1 MFTVT
6 RGSICLASQT
16 LAHCTLITSLQ
27 GDPIQQKT
35 PVSTTSS
42 PHPLRGLLI
51 AQFCGAFNDNA
62 WKLMVALLA
71 IRQATTGLAP
81 GPELETA
88 AQTQTA
94 LTYII
99 FTLPL
104 VLLSLVGGTLADR
117 LSKRTVIVA
126 IKVVEVLLMSA
137 GTVALWLNPGGG
149 ILPLIVL
156 CGMGAHS
163 ALFGPSKYGILPE
176 LIPHERLASGNGL
189 LELWTFAAILA
200 GTAAGGFLLQTAG
213 DLIWLAPLTLAAL
226 SVAGLAAAFTVPHV
240 SPARTSGGVG
250 STISGAWAAIQTERL
265 LRLAI
270 PGEIFFW
277 TIASLFAQNILVY
290 AKAVLHLSDAMS
302 GLPLTLLSI
311 GIGVG
316 AILVGRLS
324 KNRIEYGLVPL
335 GAMGASIALTLLGG
349 LTPELVGTFLILGLL
364 GIFCSFIFVPLNA
377 ILQWRSPPDRRGA
390 VISFSNTCVFTGI
403 LLGSL
408 AGGSLANVGFS
419 TSSIFLVTAGVTI
432 GGTLWALLLM
442 PDVFLR
448 LVFVILTNTFYRLRI
463 VGQQHVP
470 QSGGALLVPNHMSF
484 VDGFLLMASVDRPIR
499 FVVDAAY
506 ATHPLFTW
514 VMTAMKV
521 IPITSAGDIRL
532 ILRALRSAGQAL
544 DDGEIVCIFPEGQIT
559 RTGTLLPFRRG
570 FERIVKGRQVP
581 VIPVHL
587 DRLWGSIFSFEGGRF
602 LKKWPE
608 RIPYPLTV
616 SFGTPLPSDTPA
628 YKFRDA
634 VRTLGEE
641 AWRLRISSRQP
652 LHREFIHAMRRHPF
666 RFAMAD
672 QTRPH
677 VSSLQALIGSIVL
690 ARMLRPH
697 WKNQPHV
704 GILLPPTVAGA
715 LVNVAAPLCGKTSVN
730 LNYTV
735 GKSGLE
741 AAVRLAGL
749 RTIVTSRVF
758 VEKAKLEL
766 PNGPSIIW
774 LEDVARTIGTGQK
787 LVASLLALFAPS
799 RLIEQACGQSTS
811 LTMDDLAT
819 IIFSSGS
826 TGEPK
831 GVMLSHFNIDA
842 NEQGASQV
850 LHLYQREQV
859 LGILPFFHSFG
870 YLVFWLV
877 MFNNAGIIFH
887 PSPLDV
893 VAIGELVRRYRITF
907 LVATPTFL
915 QLYQRR
921 CTPEQFSSLRV
932 VLTGAEKL
940 QPRLAQAFEDRF
952 GIRPIEGYGVTEC
965 APVVAVNC
973 PDFRAAGYF
982 QPASRRGTVGQPLP
996 GVSVQIVDP
1005 DSYAPLPPETPG
1017 LLLVKGPNVMKG
1029 YLGRE
1034 DLTANALRDGWYITG
1049 DLAMLD
1055 EDGFVTITDRLSR
1068 FSKIGGEMVPHGRVE
1083 EMLQQAAAA
1092 EMQVFAVT
1100 GIPDERKGEQLAV
1113 LHTLDEA
1120 RIPEIIAKLAADGLP
1135 NLFIP
1140 SRGNFIKVEALPVL
1154 GTGKM
1159 DLRGLKRIAMEHL
1172 AKDIRRKGM

>member
-1 MFTVT
+1 
-6 RGSICLASQT
+6 
-16 LAHCTLITSLQ
+16 
-27 GDPIQQKT
+27 
-35 PVSTTSS
+35 
-42 PHPLRGLLI
+42 
-51 AQFCGAFNDNA
+51 
-62 WKLMVALLA
+62 MVALLA
-71 IRQATTGLAP
+71 IRQATTGMAP

-117 LSKRTVIVA
+117 LSKRTVIIA

-137 GTVALWLNPGGG
+137 GTIALWLNPTGG

-163 ALFGPSKYGILPE
+163 ALFAPSKYGILPE
-176 LIPHERLASGNGL
+176 LIPHERLAAGNGL

-226 SVAGLAAAFTVPHV
+226 SVAGLIAAFSVPHV
-240 SPARTSGGVG
+240 PAARATGGVG
-250 STISGAWAAIQTERL
+250 STVRVAWAAIQTERL

-311 GIGVG
+311 GIGIG
-316 AILVGRLS
+316 ALLVGRLS

-335 GAMGASIALTLLGG
+335 GAMGASIALSLLGG

-408 AGGSLANVGFS
+408 AGGSLANIGFS
-419 TSSIFLVTAGVTI
+419 TSSIFLITAGVTI
-432 GGTLWALLLM
+432 VGTMWALRLM

-448 LVFVILTNTFYRLRI
+448 LMFVIFTNTLYRLRI
-463 VGQQHVP
+463 VGQEHVP
-470 QSGGALLVPNHMSF
+470 QSGGALLIPNHMSF

-499 FVVDAAY
+499 FVVDTAY
-506 ATHPLFTW
+506 ATHPLFKW

-521 IPITSAGDIRL
+521 IPITSSGDTRM

-544 DDGEIVCIFPEGQIT
+544 DDGELVCIFPEGQIT

-581 VIPVHL
+581 VIPAHL
-587 DRLWGSIFSFEGGRF
+587 DRVWGSIFSFEGGRF

-608 RIPYPLTV
+608 RIPYPVSV
-616 SFGTPLPSDTPA
+616 SFGAPLPSDTPA
-628 YKFRDA
+628 YKLRDA
-634 VRTLGEE
+634 VRTLGEA
-641 AWRLRISSRQP
+641 AWHLRKSKRRP

-672 QTRPH
+672 QNRPH
-677 VSSLQALIGSIVL
+677 VSSFQSLIGSIVL
-690 ARMLRPH
+690 ARALRQH
-697 WKNQPHV
+697 WEGQRHV

-715 LVNVAAPLCGKTSVN
+715 LVNVAAPLCGKTCVN

-766 PNGPSIIW
+766 PDGPSVIW
-774 LEDVARTIGTGQK
+774 IEDVARTIGTWQK
-787 LVASLLALFAPS
+787 LIASLLALCAPA
-799 RLIEQACGQSTS
+799 RVIELACGQQTP

-831 GVMLSHFNIDA
+831 GVMLSYFNIDA
-842 NEQGASQV
+842 NAQGVGQV
-850 LHLYQREQV
+850 LHLYHDEKV

-870 YLVFWLV
+870 YLVFWFV
-877 MFNNAGIIFH
+877 MFNNAGIVFH

-893 VAIGELVRRYRITF
+893 AAIGELVSRYRITF
-907 LVATPTFL
+907 LVTTPTFL
-915 QLYQRR
+915 QLYLRR

-940 QPRLAQAFEDRF
+940 PSRLVQAFEDRF
-952 GIRPIEGYGVTEC
+952 GIGPIEGYGITEC

-973 PDFRAAGYF
+973 PDFRAAGYY

-1005 DSYAPLPPETPG
+1005 DTFTPLPPDTSG
-1017 LLLVKGPNVMKG
+1017 MLLVKGPNVMQG

-1034 DLTANALRDGWYITG
+1034 DLTAKALHNGWYITG
-1049 DLAMLD
+1049 DLAILD
-1055 EDGFVTITDRLSR
+1055 EDGFLTITDRLSR

-1083 EMLQQAAAA
+1083 EALQQAAGAD
-1092 EMQVFAVT
+1092 MQVFAVT

-1113 LHTLDEA
+1113 LHTLDESQ
-1120 RIPEIIAKLAADGLP
+1120 IPSIVSKLAANGLP
-1135 NLFIP
+1135 NLYIP
-1140 SRGNFIKVEALPVL
+1140 PRQNFIKVDALPML

-1159 DLRGLKRIAMEHL
+1159 DLRSLKRIAMERL
-1172 AKDIRRKGM
+1172 QTRGS